1 MDTEGWEQGRGER
14 SRLTRLAAHASH
26 NVNTN
31 HLGGQQKTRSDSVGL
46 GVGAV
51 SMVLMSSQ
59 VRPILLEASLSS
71 KGLEPTG
78 LVGEGGGPG
87 VSSHHPG
94 YEMLGVVPA
103 QYH

>member
-1 MDTEGWEQGRGER
+1 
-14 SRLTRLAAHASH
+14 
-26 NVNTN
+26 
-31 HLGGQQKTRSDSVGL
+31 
-46 GVGAV
+46 
-51 SMVLMSSQ
+51 MVLMSSQ

-94 YEMLGVVPA
+94 YKMLGVVPA